1 MSKSVISLVKELGVK
16 STNEVL
22 ALLRQAGVDVDAE
35 GFGVMSKVDD
45 SIVARL
51 QGGRPAEEKP
61 AAKRP
66 APPKT
71 EAPAEAAPARA
82 KRPPVDEATSAAA
95 AAAPARQ
102 AAPRK
107 DFFGVKTAPAAP
119 PPAAAEPAA
128 AGSTP
133 ARPQAAPGGQ
143 GQPQRRPLEAQA
155 NAQRPAAPG
164 AAQAQQGEAPRRP
177 ARPDLSS
184 GPRIISMPDPQ
195 EAARLRAQRDGASRP
210 PVGGGGSGPMR
221 RPGGP
226 PPAAA
231 PAPGAGSRGK
241 PGDKRREAEAAAGG
255 KRRRLKSIG
264 GQADDDKVRSR
275 KRVFKVANQRM
286 DSGNAVVPVI
296 KITGQM
302 QLRDVASETG
312 VKVSDIVRFLM
323 RELGISANINHL
335 ASVEEIEMIA
345 AHFGIQATV
354 ALNQEPE
361 SELLQFEE
369 VVAERQVARP
379 PVVTIMGHV
388 DHGKTKLLDTI
399 RTTNVV
405 AGESGGITQHIGA
418 YQVEKKG
425 KHITFIDTPGHEAF
439 TAMRARGSQV
449 TDIVI
454 LVVAADDG
462 VMPQT
467 VEAINHAK
475 AAKVPIIVAINKMDK
490 HDANPDKV
498 KQQLMTYELIAEEYG
513 GDTVFVPVSALK
525 AQGIDELLDMILLTA
540 ELVDPKGDPTAPPF
554 GVVIESQVDPG
565 IGVVATVL
573 VRQGT
578 LKKGQFI
585 LSGTSVGRIKRME
598 NEWGKEVESAGPST
612 PVRIIGF
619 SEPPENGDKIF
630 CFQNK
635 KQAQAISD
643 QRIGEA
649 RSRAA
654 ASASG
659 RISLETYRTR
669 LTEGKT
675 TDLNL
680 IIKADVGGSAEA
692 LVESLKKIEVETIR
706 CNVIAS
712 GVGQVND
719 SDVDLATASNAVII
733 GFHTGITNSAKRLA
747 EREKV
752 DIRLYDIIYKV
763 TEDIELA
770 MKGLLAPV
778 FEEKALGRVEV
789 RAIFKQ
795 EKGSTISGGYVLE
808 GIARRGAKYRLRR
821 AKEIVQENKT
831 LDSLRRFKDDVR
843 EVASGFECGF
853 VLDGTDVQEGDILE
867 LYEVVQVKRT

>member
-45 SIVARL
+45 AVVARL
-51 QGGRPAEEKP
+51 LGGRSPEEAAPAKKPAAPRGEPKAPASKPRAPRPAEE
-61 AAKRP
+61 AA
-66 APPKT
+66 A
-71 EAPAEAAPARA
+71 
-82 KRPPVDEATSAAA
+82 SAAA
-95 AAAPARQ
+95 AVSH
-102 AAPRK
+102 APRR
-107 DFFGVKTAPAAP
+107 DFFGTRTQAP
-119 PPAAAEPAA
+119 PAEPAA
-128 AGSTP
+128 AP
-133 ARPQAAPGGQ
+133 AGAPRPAPAAASGAAGQA
-143 GQPQRRPLEAQA
+143 QRRPAEPHSGV
-155 NAQRPAAPG
+155 QRTMQPG
-164 AAQAQQGEAPRRP
+164 APQAQTEAPRRA

-195 EAARLRAQRDGASRP
+195 EAARLRSQREAGIRP
-210 PVGGGGSGPMR
+210 TSTGPR
-221 RPGGP
+221 RPVAGA
-226 PPAAA
+226 PAAA
-231 PAPGAGSRGK
+231 PSGAGARGK
-241 PGDKRREAEAAAGG
+241 PTDKRREAEAAAGG

-275 KRVFKVANQRM
+275 KRVFKVANQRH
-286 DSGNAVVPVI
+286 DPANAVVPVI

-323 RELGISANINHL
+323 RDLGISANINHV

-345 AHFGIQATV
+345 DHFGIQSTV
-354 ALNQEPE
+354 SLNQEPE

-399 RTTNVV
+399 RATNVV

-475 AAKVPIIVAINKMDK
+475 AAGVPIIVAINKVDK
-490 HDANPDKV
+490 PDANPERI
-498 KQQLMTYELIAEEYG
+498 KQQLMQYELISEEYG

-525 AQGIDELLDMILLTA
+525 AQGIDELLDMILLTS
-540 ELVDPKGDPTAPPF
+540 ELVDPKADPTAPAF

-578 LKKGQFI
+578 LRKGQFI

-598 NEWGKEVESAGPST
+598 NEWGQEVETAGPSS

-619 SEPPENGDKIF
+619 NEPPENGDRIY

-635 KQAQAISD
+635 KQAQAIAD
-643 QRIGEA
+643 QRVGEA
-649 RSRAA
+649 RHRAA

-659 RISLETYRTR
+659 RISLETYRSR
-669 LTEGKT
+669 LAEGKT

-712 GVGQVND
+712 GVGQVTD

-733 GFHTGITNSAKRLA
+733 GFHTGITNSAKKLA

-752 DIRLYDIIYKV
+752 DIRLYDIIYKI

-778 FEEKALGRVEV
+778 FEEKALGRAEV

-795 EKGSTISGGYVLE
+795 EKGNTIAGGYVLE

-821 AKEIVQENKT
+821 GKDAVLENKT

-853 VLDGTDVQEGDILE
+853 VLDTTDVQEGDILE
-867 LYEVVQVKRT
+867 IYEIVQVKRT